1 MKKILVHSLL
11 IMICLSCSKDE
22 KKQEKVIVKPAEDI
36 LNNFEGGALDFLE
49 HNKTKIKETVNPQF
63 EEDKSIAIKAVPIYR
78 FLHKKHKEH
87 YYTQKSNPKG
97 DWKSQ
102 GIEFYAYPNQVYG
115 TIPIYQFLHKKH
127 KDHFYTRNPKPK
139 GNWKHQGIAFYAYDS
154 QVNGSVPIYRFYS
167 KKHRDHFYT
176 MNPKPKGNWKH
187 QGIEFYALPSKNQKL
202 SKYYGIYHGSDK
214 IPSPTYGWIDR
225 NWEFEFKDDDVRY
238 VESYRVVTNTSKQAF
253 QQSYLKEPTITVCQ
267 GSWVEYDGIKE
278 YDLDYIELNLEEIN
292 PPPDGIP
299 IKIKFLV
306 SFGSG
311 KSTPNLLGIKKD
323 FYFANFKYTDTTI
336 PGFQLFK
343 E

>member
-36 LNNFEGGALDFLE
+36 LNNFEGGALDFLD

-78 FLHKKHKEH
+78 FLHNKHKEH

-139 GNWKHQGIAFYAYDS
+139 GNWKHQGI
-154 QVNGSVPIYRFYS
+154 
-167 KKHRDHFYT
+167 
-176 MNPKPKGNWKH
+176 
-187 QGIEFYALPSKNQKL
+187 EFYALPSKNQKL

-214 IPSPTYGWIDR
+214 IPSPPYGWIDR
-225 NWEFEFKDDDVRY
+225 IWEFEFKDDDVRY

-253 QQSYLKEPTITVCQ
+253 QQSHLKEPTITVCQ

-311 KSTPNLLGIKKD
+311 KSTSNGIPEYFD
-323 FYFANFKYTDTTI
+323 FANFKYTDTTI